1 MGAFGLGLGFVVSSA
16 GLADWGEVH
25 RMFTLGIPSGGP
37 RLADLHL
44 LVAFATAVAVAMAGF
59 HLLAR
64 RDEIP
69 VKRVRPGTIPGALLF
84 GVGWAPARPRR
95 WSSWARGRSRRWP
108 RWAACWGAPG
118 CTIACASG
126 SAGRAT
132 PASTDS
138 GHL

>member
-84 GVGWAPARPRR
+84 GVGWAIAGACPAAALVQLGEGKVEAVATVGGMLGGAWLHDRLRKR
-95 WSSWARGRSRRWP
+95 FGWARHS
-108 RWAACWGAPG
+108 CV
-118 CTIACASG
+118 
-126 SAGRAT
+126 
-132 PASTDS
+132 D
-138 GHL
+138 